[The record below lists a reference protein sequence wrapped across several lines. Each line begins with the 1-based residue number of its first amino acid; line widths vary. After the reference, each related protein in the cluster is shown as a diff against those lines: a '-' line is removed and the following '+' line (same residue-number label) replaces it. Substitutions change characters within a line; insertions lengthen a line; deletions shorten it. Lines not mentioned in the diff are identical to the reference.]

1 MIKDEGLKFSHSL
14 KYSASRA
21 VRCQSEENMSL
32 YDQINDEIVLMD
44 AGEQKWIGQD
54 LPLESMMAV
63 ELLLQDLQEDKV
75 IKIRRKNHEK
85 HTGMKQ
91 VDRILVEKL

>member
-1 MIKDEGLKFSHSL
+1 
-14 KYSASRA
+14 
-21 VRCQSEENMSL
+21 MSL

-44 AGEQKWIGQD
+44 AGEQKWIGTD
-54 LPLESMMAV
+54 LELEAMVAV
-63 ELLLQDLQEDKV
+63 ELMLQDLQEDKV

-85 HTGMKQ
+85 HTGLKR

>member
-1 MIKDEGLKFSHSL
+1 MI
-14 KYSASRA
+14 AP
-21 VRCQSEENMSL
+21 SEENMSL

-44 AGEQKWIGQD
+44 AGEQKWIGTD
-54 LPLESMMAV
+54 LELEAMVAV
-63 ELLLQDLQEDKV
+63 ELMLQDLQEDKV

-85 HTGMKQ
+85 HTGLKQ